1 MQGAQITQYKSIRT
15 VLADQA
21 AKFGD
26 KPYMVSIDQDEKVLS
41 FDALYRL
48 SNRMA
53 HLFAARGLKAND
65 RVLMLSENSI
75 EFIAAFLGVQRYG
88 ATIATAN
95 IEMNSAHIGEILH
108 AVNPAIVL
116 VQEGLGLEKL
126 RDPSMTSEWIPL
138 GVWNEAGQSTGFF
151 DVLSTYPDEEDIEE
165 VCGPNDIAV
174 IFYTSGTETKPKGV
188 MQAHSAV
195 WPNYDATAD
204 CVELDQNSRL
214 VDCRSYT
221 WLSSQNMSLGGPLAR
236 GATVYMAKK
245 FSRGRY
251 FNWVKKYHATIGVVV
266 PTILNM
272 FLNRPVDIHGKEMPH
287 LRFLMTSSAPMLPE
301 NWAKFERQY
310 GIRICQSAG
319 CSEGGLMSSHR
330 GIDRKIGTIGFPLK
344 YQNIRL
350 LDADDNEVP
359 KGKAGQI
366 VVSGQQKSWGYL
378 HPNGQI
384 EKLPLE
390 HWTGDLGQVDED
402 GHLTIVGRLKDLIIR
417 GGVNISPV
425 EIDNILSRHADIIDA
440 AACGIPDKIYGEEVI
455 CFVVLREGSELS
467 ERSVIKH
474 CGELLAPFKTPKSV
488 FFVDKLPKN
497 ERGKLDRKVLTMEW
511 KRSQAATP

>member
-1 MQGAQITQYKSIRT
+1 MQGTQTTRYKSVRT
-15 VLADQA
+15 VLAEQA

-41 FDALYRL
+41 FDALYQL

-75 EFIAAFLGVQRYG
+75 EFIAVFLGVQRYG

-95 IEMNSAHIGEILH
+95 IEMNTSHIGEILQ
-108 AVNPAIVL
+108 AVDPAIVL

-126 RDPSMTSEWIPL
+126 RNPNMTSEWIPL
-138 GVWNEAGQSTGFF
+138 GIWNEVGQSTGFF
-151 DVLSTYPDEEDIEE
+151 DVVSNYPADDDIVE

-188 MQAHSAV
+188 MQTHSAV

-204 CVELDQNSRL
+204 CVELNETSRV

-245 FSRGRY
+245 FSRGSY
-251 FNWVKKYHATIGVVV
+251 FDWIKKYHATIGVVV

-272 FLNRPVDIHGKEMPH
+272 FLNRPVEVHGKEMPH
-287 LRFLMTSSAPMLPE
+287 LRFLMTSSAPMLAE
-301 NWAKFERQY
+301 NWAKFEEQY

-330 GIDRKIGTIGFPLK
+330 GINRKIGTIGFPLK
-344 YQNIRL
+344 YQNVRL

-359 KGKAGQI
+359 NGQNGQI

-390 HWTGDLGQVDED
+390 HRTGDLGQIDED

-425 EIDNILSRHADIIDA
+425 EIDNILSRHADVVDA
-440 AACGIPDKIYGEEVI
+440 AACGIPDEIYGEEVI
-455 CFVVLREGSELS
+455 CYVVRREGSELS
-467 ERSVIKH
+467 ESSIIKH
-474 CGELLAPFKTPKSV
+474 CGELLAPFKTPKRV
-488 FFVDKLPKN
+488 FFVKELPKN
-497 ERGKLDRKVLTMEW
+497 ERGKLDRRALILEW
-511 KRSQAATP
+511 KKTQAATP

>member
-1 MQGAQITQYKSIRT
+1 
-15 VLADQA
+15 
-21 AKFGD
+21 
-26 KPYMVSIDQDEKVLS
+26 
-41 FDALYRL
+41 
-48 SNRMA
+48 
-53 HLFAARGLKAND
+53 
-65 RVLMLSENSI
+65 
-75 EFIAAFLGVQRYG
+75 
-88 ATIATAN
+88 
-95 IEMNSAHIGEILH
+95 
-108 AVNPAIVL
+108 
-116 VQEGLGLEKL
+116 
-126 RDPSMTSEWIPL
+126 
-138 GVWNEAGQSTGFF
+138 
-151 DVLSTYPDEEDIEE
+151 
-165 VCGPNDIAV
+165 
-174 IFYTSGTETKPKGV
+174 
-188 MQAHSAV
+188 
-195 WPNYDATAD
+195 
-204 CVELDQNSRL
+204 
-214 VDCRSYT
+214 
-221 WLSSQNMSLGGPLAR
+221 
-236 GATVYMAKK
+236 
-245 FSRGRY
+245 
-251 FNWVKKYHATIGVVV
+251 
-266 PTILNM
+266 
-272 FLNRPVDIHGKEMPH
+272 
-287 LRFLMTSSAPMLPE
+287 
-301 NWAKFERQY
+301 
-310 GIRICQSAG
+310 
-319 CSEGGLMSSHR
+319 MSSHR

-359 KGKAGQI
+359 KGQAGQI

-511 KRSQAATP
+511 KRSQAKTP